1 MDLRSATESWE
12 RVGSGFLGEIPTKT
26 QGQVFS
32 VGSLQALS
40 KPEALGPPI
49 PQAHAALE
57 PE

>member
-57 PE
+57 P

>member
-1 MDLRSATESWE
+1 MDLQSATENGE
-12 RVGSGFLGEIPTKT
+12 RMGNGF
-26 QGQVFS
+26 VFS
-32 VGSLQALS
+32 VGSLQALG